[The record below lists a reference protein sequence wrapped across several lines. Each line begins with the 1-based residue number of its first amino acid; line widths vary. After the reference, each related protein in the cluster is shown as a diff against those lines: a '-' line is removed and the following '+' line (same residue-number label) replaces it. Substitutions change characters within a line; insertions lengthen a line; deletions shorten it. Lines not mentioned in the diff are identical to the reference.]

1 MLLWLFLS
9 IAAGSP
15 SGIPEKLRLYQNVTG
30 IDDEKLINI
39 LHNSLQRKHVR
50 HQRQYDNALPKFR
63 YTGSAESGGVWGN
76 GGIPVIWDTEKLNV
90 DSVINGGVFLCMRPG
105 FYHFSAALSADAT
118 DKSVG
123 VYINHNSIN
132 KVYAR

>member
-1 MLLWLFLS
+1 MLLWILLS

-15 SGIPEKLRLYQNVTG
+15 SAIPEKLRLYQNVTG
-30 IDDEKLINI
+30 IDDQKLMNI
-39 LHNSLQRKHVR
+39 LANSLQRKHVR
-50 HQRQYDNALPKFR
+50 HQRHYDNTFPKFR

-76 GGIPVIWDTEKLNV
+76 GGIPVNWDTEILNV

-118 DKSVG
+118 DKTIG

>member
-1 MLLWLFLS
+1 MLLWILLS
-9 IAAGSP
+9 IAAGHP
-15 SGIPEKLRLYQNVTG
+15 LAIPEKLRLYQNVTG
-30 IDDEKLINI
+30 IDDQKLMNI
-39 LHNSLQRKHVR
+39 LANSLQRKHVR
-50 HQRQYDNALPKFR
+50 HQRQYDNNFPKFR

-76 GGIPVIWDTEKLNV
+76 GGIPVIWDTEILNV

-123 VYINHNSIN
+123 VYINHNSVN